1 MMISDLL
8 AGFDL
13 EMPRTEPLGDLT
25 DLMRAA
31 HLPGVSVALIHDG
44 QIVDALAAGV
54 LRHGANDAVSPQTP
68 FQAASISKA
77 IAAFC
82 ALRLVSDGR
91 LDLDADVNS
100 ALRSWR
106 IPANGGWQP
115 VVTLRQLLSHTA
127 GTTTHGFM
135 GYPEG
140 RALPSVPE
148 VLDGGGNSDPV
159 RVTALPGTR
168 FRYSGGGY
176 TVVQQLLSDVTG
188 RAYADLARDL
198 VLGPIGMAA
207 SAFDEGRRPGFA
219 TGHGP
224 GPSPLPGGAHRYPEL
239 AAAGLW
245 STPTDLARFLLA
257 VEACRR
263 GEPDALLLKEL
274 AEPML
279 AAAADVPYGL
289 GLELGPDATWFG
301 HNGSNEGFQ
310 CAARFYPAARSG
322 AVVMTNGA
330 FGSLVIHQFL
340 LPKLAA
346 ALGWPDAPAA
356 PEPSGPAVP
365 GRYGDYVVEAG
376 GRGLA
381 LTAPGQA
388 PIELSPSERGWRA
401 TVVNLDV
408 RFEGDEIVI
417 SQDGGV
423 ADIRRPRTD
432 SSTAAPAGT

>member
-13 EMPRTEPLGDLT
+13 EMPRTEPPGDLC

-31 HLPGVSVALIHDG
+31 HVPGVSVALVNDG
-44 QIVDALAAGV
+44 QIIDSFAAGV
-54 LRHGANDAVSPQTP
+54 LRYGSNDEVSPRTP

-82 ALRLVSDGR
+82 ALRLVADGR

-127 GTTTHGFM
+127 GTTAHGFM
-135 GYPEG
+135 GYPVG
-140 RALPSVPE
+140 RTVPSVPE
-148 VLDGGGNSDPV
+148 VLDGAGNSDPV

-168 FRYSGGGY
+168 YRYSGGGY
-176 TVVQQLLSDVTG
+176 AVVQQLLSDVTG
-188 RAYADLARDL
+188 RAYADLARDW
-198 VLGPIGMAA
+198 VLDPIGMAD
-207 SAFDEGRRPGFA
+207 SAFDQGHRPGFA
-219 TGHGP
+219 SGHEP
-224 GPSPLPGGAHRYPEL
+224 GPSPLAGGAHRYPEL

-257 VEACRR
+257 VEASRR
-263 GEPDALLLKEL
+263 DEPDAMLPKEL
-274 AEPML
+274 ADAMVAP
-279 AAAADVPYGL
+279 AADAPYGL
-289 GLELGPDATWFG
+289 GLELGPDDTWFG
-301 HNGSNEGFQ
+301 HNGTNQGFQ
-310 CAARFYPAARSG
+310 GTARLYRTSRSG
-322 AVVMTNGA
+322 VVIMTNGA

-346 ALGWPDAPAA
+346 SLDWPDAPAEPGL
-356 PEPSGPAVP
+356 PEPAIA
-365 GRYGDYVVEAG
+365 GRYGDYVIAADDRDLV
-376 GRGLA
+376 L
-381 LTAPGQA
+381 LVPGQPA
-388 PIELSPSERGWRA
+388 ISLSPSERGWRA

-417 SQDGGV
+417 SQDGGA
-423 ADIRRPRTD
+423 ADIRRPRTNP
-432 SSTAAPAGT
+432 SAPTP